1 MRIELVN
8 YIKKIIHKYNVRT
21 ILDVGCYDGYF
32 AYKIASKKVE
42 VLSIDI
48 DNTFLDKYS
57 RTNIIFKQISLK
69 NFYLENKNKVFDLVV
84 CENVLPFVPDIH
96 NSITELLSLSDI
108 LYFNIWGDKHI
119 WAKGNNS
126 VSLDEINTIKL
137 KISET
142 HEILEYKEKLYLTK
156 TFATPNKL
164 VDWHEFVIT
173 AKRK

>member
-8 YIKKIIHKYNVRT
+8 YIKKIINEYDVHTV
-21 ILDVGCYDGYF
+21 LDVGGYDGYF

-48 DNTFLDKYS
+48 DNKFLDKYLK
-57 RTNIIFKQISLK
+57 TNLIFRQISLE
-69 NFYLENKNKVFDLVV
+69 NFYSKNKDKVFDLVV
-84 CENVLPFVPDIH
+84 CENVLPFVPDLN
-96 NSITELLSLSDI
+96 NSITELLSLSNI
-108 LYFNIWGDKHI
+108 LYLNIWGDKHI

-126 VSLDEINTIKL
+126 VNINEIDIIKL

-164 VDWHEFVIT
+164 VNWHEFVIT